1 VLPIDQRD
9 VVVVGAGPAGST
21 AARLL
26 TSCGWS
32 VTLVQAEV
40 GPVPLTGLLTGLSL
54 LVARHALVADNGQQC
69 T

>member
-1 VLPIDQRD
+1 MLPVDQRD

-21 AARLL
+21 AAQLL
-26 TSCGWS
+26 ASWGWS
-32 VTLVQAEV
+32 VTLVQAKV

-54 LVARHALVADNGQQC
+54 LVARHALVADSGQKC